1 MELPPFMQYLGF
13 RMKRYSSKEGKAGG
27 MTMGNKFINIGGHPV
42 ELPPFTQYLG
52 FSIKRH
58 NLKERKAGNHE

>member
-1 MELPPFMQYLGF
+1 
-13 RMKRYSSKEGKAGG
+13 
-27 MTMGNKFINIGGHPV
+27 MGNKFINIGGHPV